1 MGFYRHFDISRE
13 MCALSPI
20 HSPFAVPYA
29 VLADKSRIQ
38 SIESSRA
45 FPAPYTTLRPSR
57 PFQVILVTA
66 EALRFVER
74 RRGRRSATAPP
85 PNPAPPYAVL
95 ADVRPSASALS
106 VRRVPDA
113 AARTDGRRCLCSWT
127 SRRRAPPRRSP
138 AYSPSSPAARG
149 SVAPWPSFVDRSR
162 RYAWR
167 YELLLGEVSR
177 PPLRHPNFAPPTQY
191 SPTYDPRRL
200 LYRSG
205 QLVLWCRDALSGV
218 LLVLRA
224 PAGARPTAL
233 LRPRCVSAS
242 KQHVWLPPRAFLPS
256 FRERRASRFP
266 STHSCGPLRS
276 ILQRET
282 LGVHSFRAGGAAGG
296 RRRRRTC
303 CGLCLWPSRRR
314 RPRLDCRWSSWRW
327 PGHLRWP
334 RAVPTETRGRIKAVM
349 SLCCGSISS
358 SFRAPAGVRPTVLRA
373 STAPG
378 KPHPRRAASGRTRR
392 PPAAPA
398 ARRLQELIRRRKRRT
413 SHPLL
418 RLTRRSR
425 RRRAE
430 NLLPNP

>member
-1 MGFYRHFDISRE
+1 MLRDYWGACTSLTYSVPRSTLRRLVYASLFLHLVFSSLPRRVRPIHRVRQPWLAASANNHPCCRPPGAFMGFYRHFDISRE

-95 ADVRPSASALS
+95 ADVRSSASALS

-149 SVAPWPSFVDRSR
+149 SVAPWPSFVASPIASR

-177 PPLRHPNFAPPTQY
+177 PPLRHLTSRPPY
-191 SPTYDPRRL
+191 AVLADV
-200 LYRSG
+200 RS
-205 QLVLWCRDALSGV
+205 
-218 LLVLRA
+218 
-224 PAGARPTAL
+224 
-233 LRPRCVSAS
+233 SAS
-242 KQHVWLPPRAFLPS
+242 
-256 FRERRASRFP
+256 
-266 STHSCGPLRS
+266 
-276 ILQRET
+276 T
-282 LGVHSFRAGGAAGG
+282 LS
-296 RRRRRTC
+296 
-303 CGLCLWPSRRR
+303 
-314 RPRLDCRWSSWRW
+314 
-327 PGHLRWP
+327 
-334 RAVPTETRGRIKAVM
+334 
-349 SLCCGSISS
+349 
-358 SFRAPAGVRPTVLRA
+358 
-373 STAPG
+373 
-378 KPHPRRAASGRTRR
+378 
-392 PPAAPA
+392 
-398 ARRLQELIRRRKRRT
+398 
-413 SHPLL
+413 
-418 RLTRRSR
+418 
-425 RRRAE
+425 
-430 NLLPNP
+430 